1 MSNFL
6 TSGSPKLDTKIVEDT
21 KQQFLRFSLDPEV
34 RVMLPIAQ
42 ITEVLKIQLGQIV
55 PIPHLP
61 AWVMGVYNWRG
72 DILWMVNLGHL
83 LGRSSADIT
92 STALAIGPRNCSVVV
107 LSPHK
112 STSIANDIHLG
123 LVVYRVEDIEECE
136 LTEVRPSANQTAT
149 RIADFASGYWHKSAT
164 EMVAVL
170 DGNAIA
176 LAMPTSTDPTTF

>member
-6 TSGSPKLDTKIVEDT
+6 TSSSLKLDTEIVEAT

-42 ITEVLKIQLGQIV
+42 ITEVLKIQCGQIV

-72 DILWMVNLGHL
+72 EILWMVNLGHL
-83 LGRSSADIT
+83 LGRNYWTRRERSSPVVA
-92 STALAIGPRNCSVVV
+92 STISLKDCSVVV
-107 LSPHK
+107 LSP
-112 STSIANDIHLG
+112 ANDIYLG

-136 LTEVRPSANQTAT
+136 LTEVRAIANETAAE
-149 RIADFASGYWHKSAT
+149 IAEFASRYWQKSAT

-170 DGNAIA
+170 DGDAIA
-176 LAMPTSTDPTTF
+176 RAMPTSTDPIAF